1 MAERASWGYGFAIE
15 SPQKWPFYN
24 GGVVPLGTLSHPGGG
39 GAMLWIDPLHE
50 IVGTFF
56 EVTKGITLF
65 DHFINMITAAAED

>member
-1 MAERASWGYGFAIE
+1 VAERASWGYGFAIE

-24 GGVVPLGTLSHPGGG
+24 GGVVPLGTLCHPGGG

-65 DHFINMITAAAED
+65 DHFINMITAAAGD